1 MDPLTRRVL
10 ALLELNPALDRLS
23 LPLAVLK
30 VNCAWHGPPL
40 SPEQLR
46 DICRRVWLT
55 RQQAGDEHTPDV
67 AFAVPTH
74 REPML

>member
-30 VNCAWHGPPL
+30 VNRAWHGPPL

-46 DICRRVWLT
+46 AVCRLVWLT
-55 RQQAGDEHTPDV
+55 RQQAGEEHEPDV
-67 AFAVPTH
+67 AFAVPTR